1 MVDELGCSKEAVC
14 QEICGAEQCSDLAY
28 PFLVSRVM
36 PIGAN
41 GLMMSVM
48 MAALISSL
56 TSIFTSAS
64 TIFTMDI
71 YSHFRGRRGKGKANS
86 TTSDTE
92 QIIVGRLFVL
102 ALVTLSVL
110 WITVIEAAQSGS
122 QFFYY
127 IQRVTAYLA
136 PPVCAVYVLAV
147 FWPRVNE
154 PGAFWGLMVGLVA
167 GVLRFAGD
175 FLYPEVH
182 CGGAGGLQQGGDSHF
197 LKMQYLYFSVLL
209 FVFTCLVTAFLSLLT
224 DPIDDVHVGSL
235 NCYGFG

>member
-102 ALVTLSVL
+102 ALVTLSVI
-110 WITVIEAAQSGS
+110 WIPVIEAAQSGS

-154 PGAFWGLMVGLVA
+154 PGAFWGLMAGLVA

-182 CGGAGGLQQGGDSHF
+182 CGGGDQGLQQGGDSHL

-224 DPIDDVHVGSL
+224 DPIDDVHVGFL
-235 NCYGFG
+235 NCFA